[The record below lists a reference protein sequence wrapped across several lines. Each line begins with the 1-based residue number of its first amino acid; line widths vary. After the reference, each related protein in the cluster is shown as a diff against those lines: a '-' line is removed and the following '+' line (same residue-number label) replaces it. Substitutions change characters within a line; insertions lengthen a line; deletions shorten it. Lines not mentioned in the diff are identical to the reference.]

1 MQADK
6 RQKGFTLIEV
16 MVALAVVAIA
26 LSALSQASANFL
38 WNQTALEQRVIG
50 NWVAQ
55 NEITQLQTG
64 LLKHPRANANEKMM
78 GHSWQIKS
86 RTESTPIPGVVKL
99 SIDVLSEAAVQ
110 DNKKQTPV
118 ASLVTVWE
126 QQRP

>member
-55 NEITQLQTG
+55 NEIAQLQIG
-64 LLKHPRANANEKMM
+64 LLKQPRTTAKAQLM
-78 GHSWQIKS
+78 GHSWQVQS
-86 RTESTPIPGVVKL
+86 RTESTPIPNVVRL
-99 SIDVLSEAAVQ
+99 SIEVLSEVAIQ
-110 DNKKQTPV
+110 ENKAQTPV
-118 ASLVTVWE
+118 ASLVTVWV